1 MKAKLQQLGVWCQQL
16 LYKGHGQLGVD
27 LVYNLK
33 GNTTFIKKSSHNVK
47 VRLANC
53 SDRHRKL

>member
-33 GNTTFIKKSSHNVK
+33 GNIKKIPHTTSKSGLLIV
-47 VRLANC
+47 
-53 SDRHRKL
+53 

>member
-16 LYKGHGQLGVD
+16 LYKGHRQLGVD

-33 GNTTFIKKSSHNVK
+33 GNIKKFLTQRQSQ
-47 VRLANC
+47 AC
-53 SDRHRKL
+53 

>member
-16 LYKGHGQLGVD
+16 LYKGHGQPGVD

-33 GNTTFIKKSSHNVK
+33 GNTTFIKK
-47 VRLANC
+47 
-53 SDRHRKL
+53 RHTTSKSGLLIV